1 MKDSWLWTVAEPAVA
16 VLCACLPTW
25 RPLIANM
32 FGSVLSLYSS
42 KKSEGLKDPNLVAA
56 GGRLS
61 KPPSKSRFAKSSGKG
76 TEGSFERLN
85 DVENPREI
93 PEGLWPRGYRA
104 DRETTVVGTDSHSAL
119 SDEIALNAI
128 HVRNEVCLSETT
140 VQR

>member
-25 RPLIANM
+25 RPLIANV
-32 FGSVLSLYSS
+32 FSSVLSLCSS
-42 KKSEGLKDPNLVAA
+42 KKSDGLKDPS
-56 GGRLS
+56 S
-61 KPPSKSRFAKSSGKG
+61 KPPSKARFTKTSAKD

-93 PEGLWPRGYRA
+93 PEGLWPRGYCA

-128 HVRNEVCLSETT
+128 HVRNELRLSETIL
-140 VQR
+140 